1 MSSFL
6 SRFARAAA
14 ALAGAVALAV
24 VVWFALQ
31 SVLVFAVEGA
41 VAATAA
47 SAAAAALVLVISDVY
62 LPIGGGPR
70 TDVLRNRPPVENAVD
85 AALAGGVA
93 LAAALALGVAGYTD
107 WLGIGGGLA
116 VGYLSFVIRHREEY
130 AAR

>member
-6 SRFARAAA
+6 SRLGRAAA
-14 ALAGAVALAV
+14 ALAGAIALAV
-24 VVWFALQ
+24 AVWFVLQ
-31 SVLVFAVEGA
+31 SVLVFVVEGA

-47 SAAAAALVLVISDVY
+47 SAAAAALVLVVSDVY

-85 AALAGGVA
+85 AALAALVA
-93 LAAALALGVAGYTD
+93 LVAGLVLGTAGYTD
-107 WLGIGGGLA
+107 WIGIGGALA
-116 VGYLSFVIRHREEY
+116 VGYLSFVIRYVEEY